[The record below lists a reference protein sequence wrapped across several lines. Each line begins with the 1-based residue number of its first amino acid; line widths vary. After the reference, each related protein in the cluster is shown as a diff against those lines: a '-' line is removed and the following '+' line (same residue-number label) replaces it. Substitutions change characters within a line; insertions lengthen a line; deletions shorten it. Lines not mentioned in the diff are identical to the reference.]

1 MATESMHGGG
11 ARTTTTRE
19 WLDTS
24 GGERDLVR
32 AILSDRL
39 DDVLIVSSSA
49 ARIERCLRLGF
60 PVTSVEPRLRL
71 RKSTSTEESDG
82 HPAPAVHSDAPEI
95 LFALGQADID
105 LNALLRSGYVVTETL
120 WTMRLE
126 PALSRSV
133 LPVLEREFSLTDED
147 VLAYG
152 EQSGDLNPLHFDDDF
167 ARGLGFEQRITHG
180 MLFNG
185 WLTRLL
191 GTEHPGAGTIFLRNA
206 TSYFAP
212 VYAGRTYKVRISTP
226 YQHIDKGTYLVVA
239 QLLDPTGQHCTV
251 SYNDVMLRPPK
262 V

>member
-1 MATESMHGGG
+1 MTTESVQG
-11 ARTTTTRE
+11 AGAGTTATRE
-19 WLDTS
+19 WLDAS
-24 GGERDLVR
+24 GSERDLVR

-49 ARIERCLRLGF
+49 ARIERCLKLGF
-60 PVTSVEPRLRL
+60 PVASVEPRLRL
-71 RKSTSTEESDG
+71 RKSRAAEVGGADPAFAVRSDKQ
-82 HPAPAVHSDAPEI
+82 EI
-95 LFALGQADID
+95 LVAPGQADTDIT
-105 LNALLRSGYVVTETL
+105 ALMRSGYVATETL

-126 PALSRSV
+126 PALSRTV

-180 MLFNG
+180 MLFNS

-206 TSYFAP
+206 TNYFAP

-226 YQHIDKGTYLVVA
+226 YHHIDKGTYLVVA
-239 QLLDPTGQHCTV
+239 QLLDPIDQHCTV

-262 V
+262 I